1 MTEIGFASDM
11 LRRVVENDEMLTKAA
26 SLASEDVVCTVAA
39 KTISGLSVQ
48 SFRGRITDEN
58 YNQFKL
64 VPKAA
69 DNVASRL
76 EKLGFRIINVGRF
89 SITISGPAALYREVL
104 KTEMAIHA
112 VPRSTTRGLR
122 MLAWAPAIPRPEQL
136 FAGPLANL
144 SVPARRVNDLA
155 EHFVFIP
162 PPIYAQVGTAPSP
175 AYWHLTLDDVRRV
188 LKADGLKDTGN
199 GCTVEIIDSG
209 FYLAH
214 PHFKNLRSQTFSV
227 EAGTAGTDAI
237 GHGTMVLANALAIAP
252 AADYILV
259 KFVPAM
265 ASAALDIAIEKA
277 PRILNCS
284 WGWPNEQSFP
294 TIEAA
299 IKSAV
304 LDDGITVF
312 FAAGNGEAHWPAS
325 MPEVIAVGGV
335 SIDAKAQLSASSFA
349 SGFASNLYPPRVVPD
364 LSGLVGSA
372 PQGVLI
378 VLPTEP
384 GSEMDRQLGGSTF
397 PDGDGT
403 STSDGWVVASGT
415 SSATPQLAG
424 IAALMI
430 EKNPA
435 LKPAD
440 VKRILTNTATPV
452 TTGTNALG
460 ITATAHP
467 NVAVGYGL
475 AKPAWRFKMP
485 EQSGLDSFDKM

>member
-11 LRRVVENDEMLTKAA
+11 LRRVVENDQMLAKAA

-39 KTISGLSVQ
+39 KTISSLSVQ
-48 SFRGRITDEN
+48 NFRGRITDEN

-64 VPKAA
+64 APKAA
-69 DNVASRL
+69 NAVASHL
-76 EKLGFRIINVGRF
+76 ERLGFRIIHVGRF

-104 KTEMAIHA
+104 QTEMAIHA
-112 VPRSTTRGLR
+112 VPRTTTAGLR
-122 MLAWAPAIPRPEQL
+122 MLAWAPATPRPEQL

-144 SVPARRVNDLA
+144 SVPSRRVNDLA
-155 EHFVFIP
+155 EHFIFIP

-175 AYWHLTLDDVRRV
+175 AYWHLKLDDMRRV
-188 LKADGLKDTGN
+188 LKAEGLKYTGK
-199 GCTVEIIDSG
+199 GCTVGIIDSG
-209 FYLAH
+209 FYLDH
-214 PHFKNLRSQTFSV
+214 PHFKAQDLRNQIFSV

-252 AADYILV
+252 AADYLLM

-277 PRILNCS
+277 PKILTCS

-335 SIDAKAQLSASSFA
+335 SVDARGELSASSFA

-364 LSGLVGSA
+364 VSGLVGSA

-378 VLPTEP
+378 VLPTQP
-384 GSEMDRQLGGSTF
+384 GSEMDRVLGSSTF

-430 EKNPA
+430 GKNPA
-435 LKPAD
+435 IKPAD
-440 VKRILTNTATPV
+440 VKRILADTATPV

-460 ITATAHP
+460 ITATGHP

-475 AKPAWRFKMP
+475 ANASLALQKA
-485 EQSGLDSFDKM
+485 